1 MAPARHP
8 ALRAKPMTAGQKQA
22 LLLRIEHA
30 MTLCDQKATPDALS
44 KAASICATPTGPSES
59 PQAPLP
65 LVVK

>member
-1 MAPARHP
+1 
-8 ALRAKPMTAGQKQA
+8 MTAGQKQA
-22 LLLRIEHA
+22 LLLRIEYA
-30 MTLCDQKATPDALS
+30 MTLCDQKATPNALS